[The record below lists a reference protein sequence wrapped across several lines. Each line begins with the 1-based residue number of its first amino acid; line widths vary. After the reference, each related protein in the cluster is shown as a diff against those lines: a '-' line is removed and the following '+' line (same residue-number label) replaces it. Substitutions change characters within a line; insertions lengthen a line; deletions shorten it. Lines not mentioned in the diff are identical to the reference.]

1 MATES
6 LTRCYRFARVDFEP
20 DLRLLVW
27 PDKSE
32 TALTLHESRLLEAL
46 CYFAGEVISHKS
58 LSDQTFLPQDSMS
71 HIQKIDLASIFNSLR
86 RKLTVNGVMAIPI
99 EVLPHFGFRV
109 PLPKETCRHI
119 HRFRQPETLPSKPSP
134 QPAITTVKTSRP
146 HSSATEHIVKH
157 SLMHKLSV
165 LLLAAAGIAIV
176 IVSNL

>member
-58 LSDQTFLPQDSMS
+58 LSDKTFLPQDSMS

-99 EVLPHFGFRV
+99 EVLPILAFASLCRKRPAAISIASDNPRRCRPNHRHSRQSQRLKPAGRIV
-109 PLPKETCRHI
+109 P
-119 HRFRQPETLPSKPSP
+119 Q
-134 QPAITTVKTSRP
+134 QNTS
-146 HSSATEHIVKH
+146 
-157 SLMHKLSV
+157 
-165 LLLAAAGIAIV
+165 
-176 IVSNL
+176 